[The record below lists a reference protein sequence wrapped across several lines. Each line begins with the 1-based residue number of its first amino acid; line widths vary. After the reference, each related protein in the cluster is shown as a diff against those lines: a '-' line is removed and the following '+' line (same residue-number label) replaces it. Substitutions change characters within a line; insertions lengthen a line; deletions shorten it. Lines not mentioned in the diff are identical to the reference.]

1 MNECNKRQVKD
12 WGGLN
17 GRRGQI
23 SDSDDKF
30 GPQAKDDFEHQDEL
44 CFEFD
49 GYPHTPSSPPFPPVV
64 LD

>member
-30 GPQAKDDFEHQDEL
+30 GPQAKDDFEH
-44 CFEFD
+44 
-49 GYPHTPSSPPFPPVV
+49 
-64 LD
+64 